1 MEGNY
6 EKLYEGLALVYRGK
20 WIGLIGVVS
29 TVLLVW
35 IPILSFLCMLAA
47 LLGGA
52 IVIVGQVKLLSE
64 HKDYKKVL
72 VLVIMAALFNLIEQ
86 GISGVVGLCAE
97 YLGSIC
103 SLLGLYFLIHAT
115 NHFLR
120 QRGREDLAEL
130 GRRTLMVNTVCTIAV
145 LVSEGMLAMLAE
157 SFGALLAAAGVFVVL
172 AIVSEAFLLR
182 YLRKSRDAV

>member
-1 MEGNY
+1 MEGNR
-6 EKLYEGLALVYRGK
+6 EKLYEGLALVYRGM
-20 WIGLIGVVS
+20 WIGLIGIVCA
-29 TVLLVW
+29 LLLAW
-35 IPILSFLCMLAA
+35 IPIWSFLCMLAA

-72 VLVIMAALFNLIEQ
+72 GLVIMTVLLNLIEQ
-86 GISGVVGLCAE
+86 GISGAVGLCAE

-103 SLLGLYFLIHAT
+103 SLLERYFLIHAT

-130 GRRTLMVNTVCTIAV
+130 GRRTLMVNAVCTIAL
-145 LVSEGMLAMLAE
+145 LVSEGVLAMLAE
-157 SFGALLAAAGVFVVL
+157 SFGALLAVAGVFVVL
-172 AIVSEAFLLR
+172 TIVSEAFLLR

>member
-6 EKLYEGLALVYRGK
+6 EKLYEGLALVYRGM

-86 GISGVVGLCAE
+86 GISGVVGRGVSWE
-97 YLGSIC
+97 YM
-103 SLLGLYFLIHAT
+103 F
-115 NHFLR
+115 
-120 QRGREDLAEL
+120 
-130 GRRTLMVNTVCTIAV
+130 
-145 LVSEGMLAMLAE
+145 
-157 SFGALLAAAGVFVVL
+157 AAG
-172 AIVSEAFLLR
+172 AIFSDSRHQSLFASAEPRGFGGAGEKDSDGEYSLYHSGSGFGGDACDVSGELWGAACGGGGFCCFGD
-182 YLRKSRDAV
+182 SQ